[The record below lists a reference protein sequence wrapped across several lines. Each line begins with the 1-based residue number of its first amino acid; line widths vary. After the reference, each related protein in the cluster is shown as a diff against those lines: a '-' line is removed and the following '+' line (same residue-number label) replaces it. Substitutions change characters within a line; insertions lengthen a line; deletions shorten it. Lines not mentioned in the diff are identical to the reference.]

1 MDNTTTIQP
10 DRIPTTSTEQ
20 AAEEVAG
27 PEFLNFSAYKV
38 KLQALVK
45 DWEAECKET
54 ERRRKMRKIEVDMET
69 LRANGR
75 LKPDEVL
82 IGVRVIDENIRKEQ
96 PTYTNYLT
104 QSRRLA
110 VFDCRSNPAVEGV
123 QVLEQEFTKGM
134 SYDGMI
140 RNLFKTI
147 DGAQCHGWDSVEI
160 TYDPT
165 KPLKCGI
172 EHIGHE
178 NLLFPTDAKDL
189 QACEFLMRRFKLTVG
204 QLKRFVRKH
213 GFNATAVEAVI
224 ESEKNKISNVPKNI
238 EVYKVFLK
246 HEDIVYVGWCAIDK
260 NVDEWLKVPTPLSL
274 GRVEQKQETIL
285 VAKTVAGP
293 MGEPVQVQMPEVQT
307 VTVELQEGEYPIKI
321 YLYSESEEQSITEQK
336 GRVFYDLPWQEAQIA
351 LRSLFINGAMRASN
365 VYGSPANKGDSS
377 GAPRKMDLTLEHGC
391 FYSEPMQFF
400 NTDYPDPTILRAA
413 DALDVRKAAEMGQ
426 TASAVINRDDAR
438 KTATEL
444 TAAQDEQSNL
454 QAVSILLFSGFLRG
468 VFGFAWY
475 IVQNQ
480 AQQNTILVAPFEM
493 VSEMGSQMIN
503 NPQLINQVYD
513 IKPAGDI
520 DVVKRAERLEKRFAL
535 LPVIQPIGGELM
547 FEFVRDLIRE
557 MLPED
562 ADKYIRLLGV
572 DQQKNQ
578 MIAALGGMLKEAV
591 TDEQGQIKPEFQ
603 QFAPQLQQLEQA
615 AMQMT
620 AGAQPQQGA
629 PK

>member
-1 MDNTTTIQP
+1 MDNTTIQP
-10 DRIPTTSTEQ
+10 DRIPATAAEQ
-20 AAEEVAG
+20 ATEEVAG
-27 PEFLNFSAYKV
+27 PEFQNFSTFKP
-38 KLQALVK
+38 KLTSLVK
-45 DWEAECKET
+45 DWEAETLES

-96 PTYTNYLT
+96 PVFTNYLT

-110 VFDCRSNPAVEGV
+110 VFDCRSTPTLKGVE
-123 QVLEQEFTKGM
+123 VLEQEFTKGM

-147 DGAQCHGWDSVEI
+147 DGAQTHGWDSVEI

-189 QACEFLMRRFKLTVG
+189 QACEVIMRRFKLTVS

-213 GFNATAVEAVI
+213 NFNPTTVETVI
-224 ESEKNKISNVPKNI
+224 ENEKNKTSNTPKNI

-246 HEDIVYVGWCAIDK
+246 HEDVVYVGWCAIDK
-260 NVDEWLKVPTPLSL
+260 NVDDWLKSPTPLSL
-274 GRVEQKQETIL
+274 GRVEKKEQTTL
-285 VAKTVAGP
+285 VPKSIVGP
-293 MGEPVQVQMPEVQT
+293 DGSVSVVQVPEVQT
-307 VTVELQEGEYPIKI
+307 VTIDSPEGEYPIKI
-321 YLYSESEEQSITEQK
+321 YLYSESEEQSITNQK

-400 NTDYPDPTILRAA
+400 NTNYPDPTILRAA

-426 TASAVINRDDAR
+426 TASAVINREDSR

-444 TAAQDEQSNL
+444 NSAKEEQGNL
-454 QAVSILLFSGFLRG
+454 QSVAILLFSGFMRG
-468 VFGFAWY
+468 VLGFSWY
-475 IVQNQ
+475 IIQNQ
-480 AQQNTILVAPFEM
+480 AQQNTILVAPFELINN
-493 VSEMGSQMIN
+493 GQSQLVN

-520 DVVKRAERLEKRFAL
+520 DVVRRAERMQKRMGL
-535 LPVIQPIGGELM
+535 LPIIQPLGGELL
-547 FEFVRDLIRE
+547 FEFIRDIIRE

-562 ADKYIRLLGV
+562 ADKYIRLMGV

-578 MIAALGGMLKEAV
+578 MIQALGGMLKEAV
-591 TDEQGQIKPEFQ
+591 TDDQGQIKPEFKE
-603 QFAPQLQQLEQA
+603 FAPQLQQLEQA
-615 AMQMT
+615 AAQMM
-620 AGAQPQQGA
+620 GGQQGGMQ
-629 PK
+629 